1 MISKKRICVVTSSR
15 ADFGLLKE
23 LILKLDQTFD
33 LKLIV
38 TGSHLSRQFGFTK
51 NDIIKNKIPIYKS
64 VKIFEKPSK
73 KKFDETYI
81 LNTISKT
88 INKFD
93 KIFKKADPEIII
105 VLGDRYEIF
114 ACTIAATVN
123 RKLLAHIHGGETT
136 TNALD
141 DSFRHSISQMSQIH
155 FVAAKKYY
163 DRVVQLGK
171 HPSNVHLVG
180 GLGPSNIKK
189 LKIKNKILLSKELKA
204 NLAKKYAILIYHPE
218 TKEQNYGI
226 NGLKNIMQVLSEFN
240 DISLIVIYPN
250 ADTLSE
256 KFIKL
261 ITKSNNSNIRLFKS
275 INYLN
280 YISLLKHSK
289 FIIGNSSSGI
299 IEAPTLKVP
308 TINVGNR
315 QHGRLRA
322 KSIIDVDYSKRNIK
336 AAINMIL
343 FKNFKNNIRTVTN
356 PYYHGNTINKII
368 RILKKNISYE
378 SVDNIEFFNLKIK

>member
-1 MISKKRICVVTSSR
+1 
-15 ADFGLLKE
+15 
-23 LILKLDQTFD
+23 
-33 LKLIV
+33 
-38 TGSHLSRQFGFTK
+38 
-51 NDIIKNKIPIYKS
+51 
-64 VKIFEKPSK
+64 
-73 KKFDETYI
+73 
-81 LNTISKT
+81 
-88 INKFD
+88 
-93 KIFKKADPEIII
+93 
-105 VLGDRYEIF
+105 
-114 ACTIAATVN
+114 
-123 RKLLAHIHGGETT
+123 
-136 TNALD
+136 
-141 DSFRHSISQMSQIH
+141 
-155 FVAAKKYY
+155 
-163 DRVVQLGK
+163 
-171 HPSNVHLVG
+171 
-180 GLGPSNIKK
+180 
-189 LKIKNKILLSKELKA
+189 
-204 NLAKKYAILIYHPE
+204 
-218 TKEQNYGI
+218 
-226 NGLKNIMQVLSEFN
+226 MQVLSEFN